1 MISHCGEVVESSL
14 VNIVCVCWHEPCPVF
29 FGDLVYVISQDKT
42 FVGIVYE
49 LAVSSIQANRLV
61 HMFKK
66 SIAELRLQQPQ
77 IFLFMHTY
85 FSVYLIGEEIESRYH
100 EGLKT
105 APLLHANI
113 SIVERTQYMK
123 YLQGDFLL
131 RVVYSQA
138 SEFVRIQLLKKIFA
152 YISTTGNTL
161 AIERYVTI
169 LLDISNNDIALVR
182 AVCE

>member
-14 VNIVCVCWHEPCPVF
+14 IHVVCVCWHEPCPVF
-29 FGDLVYVISQDKT
+29 FGNLVYIVSENKT

-49 LAVSSIQANRLV
+49 LSVSSIQKDRLV
-61 HMFKK
+61 HVFKK

-85 FSVYLIGEEIESRYH
+85 FSVYLIGEETESGYR
-100 EGLKT
+100 EGLQR

-113 SIVERTQYMK
+113 AIVERTHYMK

-131 RVVYSQA
+131 RVVYSHA

-152 YISTTGNTL
+152 YISTTGEAL
-161 AIERYVTI
+161 AIERYITI
-169 LLDISNNDIALVR
+169 LLDISNNDIALIR
-182 AVCE
+182 AICE